1 MSLVLVILCMQRL
14 KIILQSNIF
23 YILLFAICFLYVL
36 FLTKIIKYQSIY
48 ESENVNISGVVTHLS
63 RKNGNVSFEIKEKE
77 NVKVNYYKEDGNL
90 KEGMYV
96 TLVGVL
102 KNPKNNTVP
111 NAFNY
116 KNYLYNKRI
125 YKILTLTNYH
135 INRDENILYK
145 IKNKLKAV
153 MDKDEKSSV
162 YLKLFITGNKD
173 DLESDLYELY
183 KSNGI
188 AHLLAI
194 SGMHISLF
202 ILILKKVLKKFS
214 INAQFVI
221 TILFLFFYVF
231 LTGFTVS
238 ILRCFIFYLLSF
250 INSRAKFGISNLKLL
265 FLTAFILIFINPFY
279 FYDIGF
285 RYSIIITFGIM
296 LSKEIIT
303 GTKIKQ
309 LFLVSLISFL
319 FSLPITVNL
328 NYEINIMS
336 LLVNMFMVPFVS
348 YIFYPLTLF
357 TLLFSVLLPI
367 HHFFINVF
375 EYLNWLLNKMAFNII
390 IPKMSLLFVFFYYLF
405 LIFFI
410 KTKYKKI
417 FLSVL
422 ILLLIINNVVPKIN
436 TNFKV
441 IFLDVG
447 QGDSTLIISPHN
459 KTVSLIDTGGK
470 INSDYKVS
478 KNTILYL
485 KSLGITRIDN
495 IILTH
500 GDFDHMGDAEYI
512 VNNFKVGQ
520 VIFNCGEFNNLE
532 KNLIGVLNNK
542 KIKYNACIK
551 ELNINENELHF
562 LNTKEY
568 NNENDNSSVIYFNYG
583 NYRFLFM
590 GDAGVKREKDI
601 LEKYNLGM
609 IDFLKVGHHGSDTS
623 SSKYFINKINPRY
636 SLISVGENNR
646 YGHPKESVL
655 DTLSNSNIYRTD
667 LDGSIEIELNK
678 NKYNINIYS

>member
-1 MSLVLVILCMQRL
+1 MQRL
-14 KIILQSNIF
+14 KIILQSNIL
-23 YILLFAICFLYVL
+23 YVLLFVICFLYVL

-48 ESENVNISGVVTHLS
+48 ENKTVSISGIITNLS

-77 NVKVNYYKEDGNL
+77 RIKVNYYKEDGIL

-96 TLVGVL
+96 TVEGEL
-102 KNPKNNTVP
+102 KDPKNNTIS

-116 KNYLYNKRI
+116 KKYLYNKRI
-125 YKILTLTNYH
+125 YKILTLKNYH
-135 INRDENILYK
+135 IDRNEKILFK
-145 IKNKLKAV
+145 VKNKLKMI
-153 MDKDEKSSV
+153 MDKDEKSAV
-162 YLKLFITGNKD
+162 YLRLFITGNKD
-173 DLESDLYELY
+173 ALESDLYELY

-202 ILILKKVLKKFS
+202 ILILKKLS
-214 INAQFVI
+214 INIQFGV
-221 TILFLFFYVF
+221 TTLFLLFYVF

-250 INSRAKFGISNLKLL
+250 INDRAKLGISNLKLL
-265 FLTAFILIFINPFY
+265 FLTCFILIFINPFY

-296 LSKEIIT
+296 LSQKIIT
-303 GTKIKQ
+303 GNKFKQ
-309 LFLVSLISFL
+309 LFLISLISFL
-319 FSLPITVNL
+319 FSLPISVNL

-336 LLVNMFMVPFVS
+336 LLVNMLMVPFVS
-348 YIFYPLTLF
+348 YVFYPFTLCTLF
-357 TLLFSVLLPI
+357 FPVLLPI

-375 EYLNWLLNKMAFNII
+375 EYLNWLLDKLALNIT
-390 IPKMSLLFVFFYYLF
+390 IPKMSLFLSFCYYLF

-417 FLSVL
+417 FLSIL
-422 ILLLIINNVVPKIN
+422 ILLLIINSVVPKMS

-459 KTVSLIDTGGK
+459 KIVNLIDTGGK

-512 VNNFKVGQ
+512 VNNFKVDQ
-520 VIFNCGEFNNLE
+520 VIFNCGEFNSLE
-532 KNLIGVLNNK
+532 KSLIEVLNVK
-542 KIKYNACIK
+542 KIKYYSCIN
-551 ELNINENELHF
+551 ELNINKNKLYF
-562 LNTKEY
+562 LNTFEY
-568 NNENDNSSVIYFNYG
+568 NNENDNSSVIYFNYN
-583 NYRFLFM
+583 NYNFLFM
-590 GDAGVKREKDI
+590 GDAGVQKERDI
-601 LEKYNLGM
+601 EQKYNLGQ
-609 IDFLKVGHHGSDTS
+609 IDFLKVGHHGSNTS
-623 SSKYFINKINPRY
+623 SSKYFINEIKPKY
-636 SLISVGENNR
+636 SLISVGEKNR
-646 YGHPKESVL
+646 YGHPKQIVL
-655 DTLSNSNIYRTD
+655 ETLNKSKIYRTD
-667 LDGSIEIELNK
+667 FDGSIEVNLNK
-678 NKYNINIYS
+678 NKYTINTYN